1 MPTGPLYS
9 RASDCLSGSLPAH
22 QFVFLEGEKMNL
34 DDENMEPLDEIEQAM
49 LDRLRMIEGPQG
61 CHWVDDVGQYC
72 NKSLAQLPSRL
83 SYCEEHLCRSLTEA
97 GWRRMMTAA
106 GRAAELQ
113 VQEDA

>member
-1 MPTGPLYS
+1 
-9 RASDCLSGSLPAH
+9 
-22 QFVFLEGEKMNL
+22 MNL
-34 DDENMEPLDEIEQAM
+34 DDESMEPLDEVEQAM

-72 NKSLAQLPSRL
+72 NNSLAQLPSRL
-83 SYCEEHLCRSLTEA
+83 SYCEEHLRRSMTEA